1 MDYLPFGYWPVPIY
15 YVVCYI
21 VLICIAGVLEGGQ
34 GISWVYSVV
43 LHSLWIAMAAGQD
56 SAY

>member
-1 MDYLPFGYWPVPIY
+1 MDYLPFGYWPVPINI
-15 YVVCYI
+15 VCCTA
-21 VLICIAGVLEGGQ
+21 LLCIAGVLEGGQ